1 MKKVIKGSDLR
12 QRESLADKVKTSS
25 INTSE
30 MFIDEGGGVINKK
43 VLDAQGRAQQIIDEA
58 KELAAKIRAE
68 AEEVL
73 SQVKVEME
81 RSKEEGFEAGRD
93 EGLGQATE
101 RLVQLE
107 TIKEKFYE
115 SAEPQVIQLVMT
127 IAEKV
132 IGKIVHENTDAIKS
146 IVKQALESAIGE
158 KIVVRLNPE
167 DHKGILA
174 NEAEYREMLDKT
186 KRIYF
191 KEDESITQGGC
202 VVETEVGTID
212 ARLETQLKAIR
223 KALEL

>member
-1 MKKVIKGSDLR
+1 MKKVLKGSELR

-25 INTSE
+25 INTTD
-30 MFIDEGGGVINKK
+30 MFMDEGGGIINKK
-43 VLDAQGRAQQIIDEA
+43 VQDAQGRAQQIINEA
-58 KELAAKIRAE
+58 KEVADKIRAE

-81 RSKEEGFEAGRD
+81 RAKEQGVEEGRD
-93 EGLGQATE
+93 EGLGSATE
-101 RLVQLE
+101 RLIQLE
-107 TIKEKFYE
+107 TIKEKFYDN
-115 SAEPQVIQLVMT
+115 AEPQVIKLVMT

-132 IGKIVHENTDAIKS
+132 IGKIVHENTNAIKS

-158 KIVVRLNPE
+158 KIVIRLNP
-167 DHKGILA
+167 DDYKGILA
-174 NEAEYREMLDKT
+174 SEAEYREILDKT

-191 KEDESITQGGC
+191 KEDETITQGGC
-202 VVETEVGTID
+202 IVETEVGTID